1 MTMTM
6 SRIIYNNQRK
16 RECERTLAA
25 LPTNMGV
32 MINKHATE
40 RPECKPTLTCV
51 GVYTNLGSA
60 NLGWCPFEIER
71 PSVFVLVL
79 RYTWHHLT
87 SPWNRIPRHAQA
99 NAFYDGLLAHLLIVP
114 AWVIP
119 PAIVGCFCHVFVME
133 SRTSEVS
140 ITSDPNRWNLGTNH
154 HTTPSIFV
162 VFPIRQLKTP
172 DIYPIWGW
180 VKTLVPSEPQNSW

>member
-119 PAIVGCFCHVFVME
+119 PGDCRMFLSCFCHGKSNFGGVDNFRSKSVKFGDQPPYN
-133 SRTSEVS
+133 T
-140 ITSDPNRWNLGTNH
+140 IY
-154 HTTPSIFV
+154 
-162 VFPIRQLKTP
+162 IRCIPHKTA
-172 DIYPIWGW
+172 
-180 VKTLVPSEPQNSW
+180 

>member
-1 MTMTM
+1 MIVTVGIITTTAMTVTDYDYDHVQN
-6 SRIIYNNQRK
+6 YNNQRK

-40 RPECKPTLTCV
+40 HPECKPTLTCV

-79 RYTWHHLT
+79 RYT
-87 SPWNRIPRHAQA
+87 
-99 NAFYDGLLAHLLIVP
+99 
-114 AWVIP
+114 
-119 PAIVGCFCHVFVME
+119 
-133 SRTSEVS
+133 
-140 ITSDPNRWNLGTNH
+140 
-154 HTTPSIFV
+154 
-162 VFPIRQLKTP
+162 
-172 DIYPIWGW
+172 
-180 VKTLVPSEPQNSW
+180 